1 MRKRNQIILTVV
13 VVVILGDV
21 GLGFYWNV
29 EPAPLP
35 APQTKQKVGV
45 ASTTELIDSIETLLN
60 KPGGFLS
67 NDVMPPGV
75 LMDNI
80 PSWEYGA
87 LIQLRDFAYLM
98 RNQFSRPQAQS
109 VRDDDLA
116 LAVPKLNIS
125 RKSWLFPRAETSY
138 SEAADYLKRYRA
150 RLEGKEG
157 PEAYFLNRPNNLDLW
172 LQVVSRRLGGLTQEL
187 AQVGGVSSSLE
198 LFRGPNP
205 IQPQR
210 QLPPGGDPPVSS
222 TEGLENLF
230 PVASL
235 PNQDPA
241 QPAEPPPSASHD
253 AEAEAR
259 QRLNHPY
266 LLADNYFYRARG
278 AAWALLN
285 LCRGIEIDFHDQLA
299 QKEALDSFRF
309 LEQTLEASQKTLTTP
324 IIMSGDYFSLLPNHP
339 LTLAAFLASANATVI
354 NIRRMLIAD

>member
-1 MRKRNQIILTVV
+1 MRKRNRIVLTII
-13 VVVILGDV
+13 VVVILADV

-29 EPAPLP
+29 EPDPLP
-35 APQTKQKVGV
+35 APKANRNVGV
-45 ASTTELIDSIETLLN
+45 ASTTELIDSIETLLD

-109 VRDDDLA
+109 VRDNDLA
-116 LAVPKLNIS
+116 LAFPRLSIS

-138 SEAADYLKRYRA
+138 SEAADYLKHYRA

-187 AQVGGVSSSLE
+187 AQVGGVSSSLK

-205 IQPQR
+205 IQPQE
-210 QLPPGGDPPVSS
+210 QLQPGGDPPVSS

-235 PNQDPA
+235 QNQNPA
-241 QPAEPPPSASHD
+241 QSGEPPPNAMQPG
-253 AEAEAR
+253 AEAQ

-266 LLADNYFYRARG
+266 LLADDYFYRARG

-285 LCRGIEIDFHDQLA
+285 LCRGVEIDFHDQLA
-299 QKEALDSFRF
+299 QKEALDSFKF

-324 IIMSGDYFSLLPNHP
+324 LIMSGDYFSLLPNHP
-339 LTLAAFLASANATVI
+339 LTLAAFMSSANATVI